1 MLTGLEQEAKDL
13 VLIYT
18 GNGKG
23 KTSAA
28 MGTALRALGHG
39 NKVHVVYFM
48 KGTSPSSE
56 QAALSGLPNITFSR
70 FGLARYVDPKNV
82 TPEDKEEASKSLEAA
97 HKAVMSGNYDL
108 VILDEVNVATAWKL
122 IEIDGIIELIDKKPA
137 HVDLILTGRYADQRL
152 IDRADLVTE
161 MQEIKH
167 PYASGSP
174 AKSGI
179 DY

>member
-1 MLTGLEQEAKDL
+1 M

-39 NKVHVVYFM
+39 NKVHVVYFI
-48 KGTSPSSE
+48 KGTGPSSE
-56 QAALSGLPNITFSR
+56 QTALSGLPNITFSR
-70 FGLARYVDPKNV
+70 FGVARYVDPENV
-82 TPEDKEEASKSLEAA
+82 TPEDKEEASKSLKAA
-97 HKAVMSGNYDL
+97 HEAVMSGNYDL
-108 VILDEVNVATAWKL
+108 VILDEVNVAAAWKL
-122 IEIDGIIELIDKKPA
+122 IEIDSIIELIDNKPA
-137 HVDLILTGRYADQRL
+137 HVDLILTGRYADRRL
-152 IDRADLVTE
+152 MDRADLVTE

>member
-1 MLTGLEQEAKDL
+1 M

-56 QAALSGLPNITFSR
+56 QAVLSELPNITFSR

-82 TPEDKEEASKSLEAA
+82 TPEDKEEALKSLSAAYEA
-97 HKAVMSGNYDL
+97 VVNGNYDL
-108 VILDEVNVATAWKL
+108 VILDEINVAAAWKL
-122 IEIDGIIELIDKKPA
+122 VEIDGIIELIDKRPA

>member
-1 MLTGLEQEAKDL
+1 M

-39 NKVHVVYFM
+39 SKVHVVYFM
-48 KGTSPSSE
+48 KGASPLSE
-56 QAALSGLPNITFSR
+56 QTALSELPNITFSR
-70 FGLARYVDPKNV
+70 FGLARFVDPENV
-82 TPEDKEEASKSLEAA
+82 TPEDKEEASKSLSAA
-97 HKAVMSGNYDL
+97 REAVMSGSYDL

-122 IEIDGIIELIDKKPA
+122 IEIDGIIELIDSKPA
-137 HVDLILTGRYADQRL
+137 NVDLILTGRYADRRL